1 MALHLDSKI
10 ITRRIKVVKNKMIS
24 MMKIDSL
31 NRCSKLSLIHLKT
44 KRWMQMKDKQ
54 FLKKEIHLI
63 IKEAKIT

>member
-10 ITRRIKVVKNKMIS
+10 ITRRIKIVKNKMTS

-31 NRCSKLSLIHLKT
+31 NRCSKLSLIHLKI
-44 KRWMQMKDKQ
+44 KRWILMKDKQ